1 MTKAK
6 LGNDS
11 EFYYDETLKAWVDG
25 SDPNGKDV
33 ARQAVGSIGGPPPMV
48 TMHSSSNI
56 NGGGNAT
63 NARVG
68 GGQQAQP
75 QHGSC

>member
-33 ARQAVGSIGGPPPMV
+33 ARQAVGSIGGPPPMM
-48 TMHSSSNI
+48 TMNSSSNQWWWECDECKCRRRTASTA
-56 NGGGNAT
+56 AT
-63 NARVG
+63 RVF
-68 GGQQAQP
+68 
-75 QHGSC
+75 

>member
-33 ARQAVGSIGGPPPMV
+33 ARQAVGSIGGPPPMM
-48 TMHSSSNI
+48 TRSLRMMISS
-56 NGGGNAT
+56 
-63 NARVG
+63 RR
-68 GGQQAQP
+68 QR
-75 QHGSC
+75 